1 MAKPKVY
8 ISPSDQSGNKYAAG
22 NTNED
27 RQCERIAVALEKAL
41 KRCGIDAL
49 NNMTDSMQARVRESN
64 KWGANLHLPLHTNA
78 FNEEVAGTRLMC
90 YDLKGEGYKACKAIF
105 KYLAPLTPG
114 TSENISVRTDL
125 YEINQANAPT
135 AYVEVDFHDVAK
147 VAKWIIENVEEIA
160 EEICKGICEYFNVKY
175 KAPTVTNTTTS
186 ADKSDS
192 KENNTT
198 KKKMYRVFRV
208 SGGKE
213 TQVGAFSVIDNA
225 MNTAKK
231 ELTNGKDVKLTVR
244 DK

>member
-1 MAKPKVY
+1 MAVPKVY
-8 ISPSDQSGNKYAAG
+8 ISPSDQSGNKYAVG
-22 NTNED
+22 NTNEEK
-27 RQCERIAVALEKAL
+27 QCERIAIALEKAL

-49 NNMTDSMQARVRESN
+49 NNMTDSMEARVRESN
-64 KWGANLHLPLHTNA
+64 KWSADLHMPLHTNA
-78 FNEEVAGTRLMC
+78 FDEKVAGTRLMC

-147 VAKWIIENVEEIA
+147 VAKWIIDNVEEIA
-160 EEICKGICEYFNVKY
+160 EEICKGVCDYFNVKY
-175 KAPTVTNTTTS
+175 KAPQETTT
-186 ADKSDS
+186 KPSDTSTS
-192 KENNTT
+192 KDNNVTQ
-198 KKKMYRVFRV
+198 KKMYRVFRV

-225 MNTAKK
+225 MNMAKK

-244 DK
+244 NK